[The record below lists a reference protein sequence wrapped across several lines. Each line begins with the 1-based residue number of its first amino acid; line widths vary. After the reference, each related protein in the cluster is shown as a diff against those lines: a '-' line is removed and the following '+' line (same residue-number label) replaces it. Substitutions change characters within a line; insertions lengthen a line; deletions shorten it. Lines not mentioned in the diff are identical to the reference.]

1 MKTLYITK
9 LAPHKRGMA
18 LTLLLPAIVS
28 VGVSKL
34 RPRHKERPTGRRMP
48 PAPKT
53 LKEAEVAL
61 DRAAENAVTEESVMR
76 EQIAKTVR
84 EIMDENG
91 LSAYDGDT
99 ELKRFVSTYLLL
111 REQGYLLSVAPTEK
125 VLDFEKKDELRHA
138 A

>member
-1 MKTLYITK
+1 MKTLHIPK

-18 LTLLLPAIVS
+18 LTLLLPAVVS
-28 VGVSKL
+28 VGLSKL
-34 RPRHKERPTGRRMP
+34 RPRRKERLTGRRTP
-48 PAPKT
+48 SAPKP
-53 LKEAEVAL
+53 LKEAETAL
-61 DRAAENAVTEESVMR
+61 ERAAENAVSEEAAMR

-84 EIMDENG
+84 EIMEENG

-99 ELKRFVSTYLLL
+99 ELKRFVSMYLLL

>member
-1 MKTLYITK
+1 MKTLHIPK
-9 LAPHKRGMA
+9 LAPHKYGLA
-18 LTLLLPAIVS
+18 LMLLLPAVVS
-28 VGVSKL
+28 VGLSKL
-34 RPRHKERPTGRRMP
+34 RPRRKERPTGRRTP

-53 LKEAEVAL
+53 HKEAEVAL
-61 DRAAENAVTEESVMR
+61 DRAAEHAVTEEAAMR

-99 ELKRFVSTYLLL
+99 ELKRFVSMYLLL

>member
-1 MKTLYITK
+1 
-9 LAPHKRGMA
+9 
-18 LTLLLPAIVS
+18 

-34 RPRHKERPTGRRMP
+34 RPRRKERPTGRRTP

-53 LKEAEVAL
+53 LKEAEAAL
-61 DRAAENAVTEESVMR
+61 DHAAENAVTEESAMR

-84 EIMDENG
+84 EIMEENG

-99 ELKRFVSTYLLL
+99 ELKRFVSTFLLL
-111 REQGYLLSVAPTEK
+111 REQGYTLSVTPTEK
-125 VLDFEKKDELRHA
+125 ATAFEKKNELRRA